1 MTAYCQICGLFLFLY
16 YMEDEYTEFLIEL
29 LNSKIRALRL
39 RLDRS
44 KNPVYEDDKLT
55 TAEVTSIEAEIKH
68 WKLEQKLL
76 RINDDF

>member
-1 MTAYCQICGLFLFLY
+1 
-16 YMEDEYTEFLIEL
+16 MEDEYTEFLIDL

-55 TAEVTSIEAEIKH
+55 TAEVASIEAEIKH

>member
-1 MTAYCQICGLFLFLY
+1 
-16 YMEDEYTEFLIEL
+16 MEDEYTEFLIEL
-29 LNSKIRALRL
+29 LDSKIRALRL
-39 RLDRS
+39 KLDRS

-55 TAEVTSIEAEIKH
+55 TSEIASIEAEIKH

>member
-1 MTAYCQICGLFLFLY
+1 
-16 YMEDEYTEFLIEL
+16 MENEYTEFLIEL

-55 TAEVTSIEAEIKH
+55 KSEIATIEAEIKH
-68 WKLEQKLL
+68 WKLQT
-76 RINDDF
+76 

>member
-1 MTAYCQICGLFLFLY
+1 
-16 YMEDEYTEFLIEL
+16 MEDEYTEFLIEL
-29 LNSKIRALRL
+29 LNSKIIALRL

-55 TAEVTSIEAEIKH
+55 TSEIASIEAEIKH

>member
-1 MTAYCQICGLFLFLY
+1 MWSFFIFII
-16 YMEDEYTEFLIEL
+16 MKDEYTEFLIDL

-39 RLDRS
+39 KLDRS

-55 TAEVTSIEAEIKH
+55 SAEIASIEAEIKH
-68 WKLEQKLL
+68 WKIEQKLL

>member
-1 MTAYCQICGLFLFLY
+1 
-16 YMEDEYTEFLIEL
+16 MEDEYTEFLIEL
-29 LNSKIRALRL
+29 LDSKIRTLRL
-39 RLDRS
+39 KLDRS

-55 TAEVTSIEAEIKH
+55 TSEIASIEAEIKH

>member
-1 MTAYCQICGLFLFLY
+1 
-16 YMEDEYTEFLIEL
+16 MEDEYTEFILGLIE
-29 LNSKIRALRL
+29 NKIRALRL
-39 RLDRS
+39 KLDRS

-55 TAEVTSIEAEIKH
+55 TAEVTTIEAEIKH

>member
-1 MTAYCQICGLFLFLY
+1 
-16 YMEDEYTEFLIEL
+16 MEDKYTEFLIDL

-44 KNPVYEDDKLT
+44 KNPLYEDDKLT
-55 TAEVTSIEAEIKH
+55 ASEVATIEAEIKH

-76 RINDDF
+76 RINNDF

>member
-1 MTAYCQICGLFLFLY
+1 
-16 YMEDEYTEFLIEL
+16 MEDEYTEFLIDL

-39 RLDRS
+39 KLDRS

-55 TAEVTSIEAEIKH
+55 SAEIASIEAEIKH
-68 WKLEQKLL
+68 WKIEQKLL

>member
-1 MTAYCQICGLFLFLY
+1 MVFFYFY
-16 YMEDEYTEFLIEL
+16 YMENEYTEFLIEL

-44 KNPVYEDDKLT
+44 KNPVFEDDKLT
-55 TAEVTSIEAEIKH
+55 TSQVASIEAEIKH
-68 WKLEQKLL
+68 FKLQQKLL